1 MKSPMPVLAAFGL
14 LLWPCLP
21 LCAESRA
28 VAEGF
33 QPLVINQTAQPAF
46 PLAPVVLSYVG
57 GSANILITVDESG
70 RLTDTLAIYYTHPSF
85 AKAAE
90 DALRKWTYEPARL
103 DGRPV
108 TVTKEI
114 DFNFER
120 HGVAL
125 MSLPISE
132 FADVFFLRNFPR
144 ATEYRAYKIHETDRG
159 LNATI
164 VVRPPYSTELAA
176 KGVSGSVTLDYYVDE
191 QGRVRM
197 PVAVYDARQE
207 LVDLA
212 VGALKQ
218 WQFDPPTRNGRPVLV
233 RVRQEIR
240 FHAPMGS

>member
-1 MKSPMPVLAAFGL
+1 MKSPMPVLAALGL
-14 LLWPCLP
+14 LLWPWHP
-21 LCAESRA
+21 LCAEPGA

-33 QPLVINQTAQPAF
+33 KPLGINQTTQPAF

-70 RLTDTLAIYYTHPSF
+70 KLTDCLAVYYTHPSF

-90 DALRKWTYEPARL
+90 DALRKWTFEPARL
-103 DGRPV
+103 NGRPV
-108 TVTKEI
+108 SVTKEI

-144 ATEYRAYKIHETDRG
+144 ASAYRAYRIHETDRG
-159 LNATI
+159 VNATV
-164 VVRPPYSTELAA
+164 VVRPPYPDELAA
-176 KGVSGSVTLDYYVDE
+176 RGVSGSVTLEYYIDE
-191 QGRVRM
+191 RGRVRM

-212 VGALKQ
+212 VGAVKQ
-218 WQFDPPTRNGRPVLV
+218 WQFDPPTRDGRPVLV

-240 FHAPMGS
+240 FHPPVSS